1 MNKKQL
7 EKMLKSINNK
17 ISEVKF
23 SIVEASLTDD
33 EFETILEESN
43 YPIMCQVTI
52 KNSEGSYI
60 WPPTVNGIYTGETN
74 PYTIYAEIGKP
85 LSLNI
90 EASSTVK
97 LMLIQMDG
105 VDIKDN
111 TDLCTYTITDSG
123 ELYKPNIIDITIP
136 NVTGDIYVLID
147 SEIPPS

>member
-7 EKMLKSINNK
+7 GKMLKSINNK
-17 ISEVKF
+17 INEV
-23 SIVEASLTDD
+23 SLTDD
-33 EFETILEESN
+33 EFETILEEN
-43 YPIMCQVTI
+43 DYPITCKVTI
-52 KNSEGSYI
+52 ENSEGSYI

-74 PYTIYAEIGKP
+74 PYTIHAEIGKS

-111 TDLCTYTITDSG
+111 TDLCTYTIIDS
-123 ELYKPNIIDITIP
+123 EMYDEPDIIDITIP

-147 SEIPPS
+147 SEIPLM